1 MPWWLVAYAH
11 PSCLSLTLP
20 DAFLPSPQA
29 DKHSPLEVPAVE
41 ASSKLL
47 IGASVAAT
55 AAAALYSI

>member
-1 MPWWLVAYAH
+1 MAQP
-11 PSCLSLTLP
+11 CLSLP
-20 DAFLPSPQA
+20 PPFSRPRSQA
-29 DKHSPLEVPAVE
+29 SKHSPLEVPAVE